1 MLLSRNPMLCTAPT
15 LGGGSL
21 TDVVDDDL
29 RSSARLIGI
38 YSDMHTSSWYASTIS
53 SLFQQHVE
61 QWRVTHC
68 ITVLV
73 HRGRR
78 SKEFYWGTTMATRVD
93 AENAEREM
101 LSDTQ

>member
-38 YSDMHTSSWYASTIS
+38 YSDMHTSS
-53 SLFQQHVE
+53 
-61 QWRVTHC
+61 
-68 ITVLV
+68 
-73 HRGRR
+73 
-78 SKEFYWGTTMATRVD
+78 
-93 AENAEREM
+93 
-101 LSDTQ
+101 